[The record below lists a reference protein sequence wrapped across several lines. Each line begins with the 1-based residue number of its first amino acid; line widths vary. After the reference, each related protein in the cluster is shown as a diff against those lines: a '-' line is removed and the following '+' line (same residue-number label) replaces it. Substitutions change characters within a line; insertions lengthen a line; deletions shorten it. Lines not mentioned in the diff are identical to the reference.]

1 MLVQIESRA
10 GLKNLD
16 AICAIEGVDGIFI
29 GPSELSAALGNLGN
43 PVDAEVQAA
52 MQEIFACARPHG
64 RAVSIF
70 ALEGVRCSPLPGT
83 GRSVKN

>member
-1 MLVQIESRA
+1 VI
-10 GLKNLD
+10 GCWPLKNLD